1 MAVSVDLAGLFE
13 AVRDAVESH
22 QAELDRLDA
31 VAGDGDHGATMVMGC
46 RAVTAA
52 VDASSV
58 RSPCPSPS
66 ETLRVAA
73 SAFASVGGS
82 TGPLWGTALL
92 RAARSVDANPNG
104 TEAVLLAVE
113 AAAVGM
119 AERGRS
125 SEGDKTV
132 LDVVGPAT
140 RELARRLRGGADL
153 PDALQASA
161 AYAERAA
168 DATAQM
174 TPRRGRASRLPNRS
188 VGHIDPGAASAAL
201 IWRVAANWVTAT
213 R

>member
-1 MAVSVDLAGLFE
+1 MSVDLAGLFE
-13 AVRDAVESH
+13 AVRDAVES
-22 QAELDRLDA
+22 QRGELDRLDA

-46 RAVTAA
+46 RAVTDA
-52 VDASSV
+52 VGAPGT
-58 RSPCPSPS
+58 RSPSPSPS
-66 ETLRVAA
+66 ETLRIAA

-92 RAARSVDANPNG
+92 RAARSLDANPDG
-104 TEAVLLAVE
+104 TDAVPLAVE

-132 LDVVGPAT
+132 LDVVGPAA
-140 RELARRLRGGADL
+140 RELARRVRGGQGL
-153 PDALQASA
+153 PDALQTTA
-161 AYAERAA
+161 AYAGRAA
-168 DATAQM
+168 EATAEM
-174 TPRRGRASRLPNRS
+174 TPRRGRASRLPDRS

-201 IWRVAANWVTAT
+201 IWRVGADWVTAS